1 MPAWF
6 ALLLLLPSGMSSGLA
21 LVALP
26 YLLTQRGVSV
36 ERIGASLAL
45 ALLPYTWKV
54 LLGPMVDLGARRRT
68 WFVVMTGLGA
78 GAVALLGA
86 LMQRRVH
93 GLSLDGLLVLA
104 TLSGAIA
111 DSAAGSLCA
120 TLVPTELRGRA
131 SSFYAVGQTL
141 WTGLL
146 GSLILFLYEPPA
158 LLQAIFPALVH
169 GLPLAAITL
178 GAALCMLGVA
188 VLALV
193 LDEPARPRGPRTE
206 QLRAVAQD
214 AWLLLRTPAGW
225 IGFLLCVMPLGSGA
239 LANLQGALAT
249 EYGAS
254 PQSVALIGGV
264 GTTALSVLGSL
275 LGGALADRTGPRLAY
290 LGLSAVQGVFSLV
303 LALLPATPFLYGF
316 GCLSY
321 GLLSGACY
329 SAFYTY
335 IFDLIGKRTATTTAI
350 GLYCGAGSMAVAYM
364 TLVEGRMHAL
374 GGRVALLVTDGASSL
389 LAVLLCAAVLYGG
402 RALWVRTPRQ
412 ECEY

>member
-1 MPAWF
+1 MPAWS
-6 ALLLLLPSGMSSGLA
+6 ALLLLLPSGMSAGLA

-45 ALLPYTWKV
+45 ALLPFTWKV

-68 WFVVMTGLGA
+68 WFVAMTGLGA
-78 GAVALLGA
+78 VAVVLLGA
-86 LMQRRVH
+86 LLQRGVH

-111 DSAAGSLCA
+111 DSAAASLCA
-120 TLVPTELRGRA
+120 TLVPSEQRGRA

-146 GSLILFLYEPPA
+146 GSLILLLYEPPTLLRA
-158 LLQAIFPALVH
+158 LHPALGR
-169 GLPLAAITL
+169 GLSLSAIAG
-178 GAALCMLGVA
+178 GAALCMLGVGA
-188 VLALV
+188 LALL
-193 LDEPARPRGPRTE
+193 LDEPARPRGSGGE

-225 IGFLLCVMPLGSGA
+225 IGFLLCVLPLGSGA
-239 LANLQGALAT
+239 LANLQGALAA

-254 PQSVALIGGV
+254 PQSVALLGGI
-264 GTTALSVLGSL
+264 GTTAISVIGSL
-275 LGGALADRTGPRLAY
+275 LGGGLADRIGPRLAY
-290 LGLSAVQGVFSLV
+290 LGLSAVQGVASLA
-303 LALLPATPFLYGF
+303 LALLPATPFFYGF

-329 SAFYTY
+329 AAFYTY

-402 RALWVRTPRQ
+402 RALWARPQRQ
-412 ECEY
+412 AC